1 MKQTIKY
8 IIILSL
14 WANINYP
21 AFAKPIRPGALR
33 KMQEIQQEIENLR
46 VDNEKLAID
55 RKEFE
60 YLSEDLYTMLLESR
74 ANTKFFQQ
82 KADSL
87 QEEINNLNHQLNE
100 AKEFNQILLKE
111 NEKIRMLAHQ
121 LERQS
126 FDEIVACLL
135 RAECIT
141 FCHPMNHQEC
151 ENDMDDTVS
160 FLHEILS
167 TCFNR
172 IAND

>member
-1 MKQTIKY
+1 MKQKIKH
-8 IIILSL
+8 ILTLSL
-14 WANINYP
+14 LIGINGLASANPNRIGLMGRI
-21 AFAKPIRPGALR
+21 K
-33 KMQEIQQEIENLR
+33 EIQQEIENLR

-74 ANTKFFQQ
+74 ENTKFFQQ

-87 QEEINNLNHQLNE
+87 QEKINNLNHQLNE
-100 AKEFNQILLKE
+100 VKEFNQILLKE
-111 NEKIRMLAHQ
+111 NEKIRMLVHQ

-126 FDEIVACLL
+126 FDEIVACLM

-141 FCHPMNHQEC
+141 FCHSMNHQEC

-167 TCFNR
+167 TCFNQ